1 MTLIYEAGYA
11 IHSHLTPKVPPL
23 RNKGLIAALKGRQWL
38 ISP

>member
-11 IHSHLTPKVPPL
+11 IVNLPPKRTPL
-23 RNKGLIAALKGRQWL
+23 RNKGLIAALKGSQWL